1 MKWNYLTEKEAKMT
15 ADLVDLQI
23 VLGFQTCKTKQD
35 AINLLKDVRQHE
47 KLRWCKL
54 LLCHSDVL
62 VELLK
67 NSKFRTAKEILKDK
81 RRSNMEKKEE
91 VTFLR
96 CDKCGKKFEAVELVK
111 TEDKIGIP
119 MLVCYDCE
127 KKLQTELDKEL
138 DEQEQAD
145 KHRQEMEAKGL
156 YDGKMDV

>member
-1 MKWNYLTEKEAKMT
+1 MKWNYLTKKEAEMN

-35 AINLLKDVRQHE
+35 VINLLKDVRQHE

-91 VTFLR
+91 GTFLK
-96 CDKCGKKFEAVELVK
+96 CDRCGKEFEAGELVK

-119 MLVCYDCE
+119 MLVCYECE
-127 KKLQTELDKEL
+127 KELQTELDEEL
-138 DEQEQAD
+138 AEQEQDD

-156 YDGKMDV
+156 YNGERDV